1 MPSPWNVS
9 LSPEEEQNGAGWLD
23 YRIQNKNNT
32 LTNNANSKVGGA
44 GIASAIGGIATSA
57 LSTFN
62 STSQLEGNAQETAN
76 NINTA
81 QNAINNIQTN
91 TVSDWLASMD
101 NIPTALDYTNYSN
114 VWGNK
119 GNKALNTITGS
130 MKAAGAGASAG
141 PWGVLAGGIAGLGSG
156 IAGIFTGKQ
165 KAKRLAN
172 NLNDVTTALNES
184 INASK
189 INATNQTIQHLY
201 NEDMRN
207 INALG
212 GIINTRNSGV
222 LSPFG
227 NRFALGGTNGTDFS
241 NGLITF
247 DTGGTHEE
255 NPNEGIQVGVDA
267 QGTPNLVEQGE
278 AMLDNYVFSNRLKVP
293 KELKQKYK
301 LGSKKDLT
309 YADAIKNIS
318 KESEERPNDPMS
330 KSALNQIA
338 QVLAASQEEKKL
350 EEKLKD
356 PQFKAQMLAAM
367 AQEMQPQVANTPEDE
382 ALQYQESQQQAE
394 ETPAEQYALGGKVNK
409 FAPGGEVDTRM
420 NFYPDLQAS
429 IGFPVTWNT
438 DGMFDNLTFNPSN
451 LPGNIPYDPNATGNI
466 ASNVTPSQYNA
477 FTQYAKTLSDDNPYW
492 ATLSNKTGKTVAD
505 LKANYDAW
513 RTDGK
518 YGWVS
523 VTPSYTIQDNTP
535 FDTSI
540 SSTSSSKATP
550 NITQTSV
557 TQAPQQANN
566 TDIKPLPTWMRYA
579 PVLGAGINVLTDALG
594 LTNKPNYS
602 EANMIM
608 NAASQ
613 AGKFTPIQGQYI
625 GNYLRYNP
633 FDINYTA
640 NALAQQS
647 AATNRNINNT
657 SGGNRAA
664 AMAAQGNANYQTQL
678 AMANA
683 LRQSI
688 ESNNAQRAQVTEF
701 NRGTDQFNAQQA
713 NAIAQANQAALMQ
726 TRNSYLNGVAQAAA
740 MRQKERLLA
749 DQTKS
754 ANLTNLFNNIGNI
767 GKDNW
772 ARNQVLAN
780 AVSGVFGPIAKEN
793 MPLYLA
799 ALGINSKSKRGKAAT
814 AAMTK
819 KK

>member
-1 MPSPWNVS
+1 MPSPWKVS
-9 LSPEEEQNGAGWLD
+9 LSPDEEQNGAGWSD
-23 YRIQNKNNT
+23 NRIKNKNNT
-32 LTNNANSKVGGA
+32 LNTNTGSKVGTSNIASAVG
-44 GIASAIGGIATSA
+44 GIASTA

-62 STSQLEGNAQETAN
+62 NTSQLEGSAQETAN
-76 NINTA
+76 NISTA

-91 TVSDWLASMD
+91 TVSDWLSSMD

-114 VWGNK
+114 VWGSK
-119 GNKALNTITGS
+119 GNKALNTIMGS
-130 MKAAGAGASAG
+130 VQGAGAGASAG
-141 PWGVLAGGIAGLGSG
+141 LIGGIVGGAVGLGSG

-227 NRFALGGTNGTDFS
+227 NRFALGGTNGADFS
-241 NGLITF
+241 NGLTTF
-247 DTGGTHEE
+247 NVGGTHEE

-267 QGTPNLVEQGE
+267 QGTPNLVEEGE
-278 AMLDNYVFSNRLKVP
+278 AMLNNYVFSNRLKVP
-293 KELKQKYK
+293 KEIKEKYK
-301 LGSKKDLT
+301 LGSSKDLI
-309 YADAIKNIS
+309 YADAIKKIA

-330 KSALNQIA
+330 KDALNKVAQI
-338 QVLAASQEEKKL
+338 LAASQEEDKL
-350 EEKLKD
+350 KEKLKD

-367 AQEMQPQVANTPEDE
+367 AQEAQPQVPINNEE
-382 ALQYQESQQQAE
+382 QLYQESQQQAE
-394 ETPAEQYALGGKVNK
+394 ETPTEQYALGGKINR
-409 FAPGGEVDTRM
+409 FDFGGVP
-420 NFYPDLQAS
+420 Y
-429 IGFPVTWNT
+429 TWNM
-438 DGMFDNLTFNPSN
+438 DSMWDNLEFSPSN
-451 LPGNIPYDPNATGNI
+451 KAGNIPYDPNAKGNI
-466 ASNVTPSQYNA
+466 ASNVTPDQYLA
-477 FTQYAKTLSDDNPYW
+477 FTQYAKTLPDNNPYW
-492 ATLSNKTGKTVAD
+492 TTLASKTGKSVSD

-513 RTDGK
+513 RNDGK

-523 VTPSYTIQDNTP
+523 VTPSYTLQKPELTLQGGI
-535 FDTSI
+535 
-540 SSTSSSKATP
+540 KGELP
-550 NITQTSV
+550 NIATIG
-557 TQAPQQANN
+557 NN
-566 TDIKPLPTWMRYA
+566 TNVGTVPVENTNNITTNTTMDTTTIKPLPTWMRYA

-594 LTNKPNYS
+594 LTNKPNYT
-602 EANMIM
+602 EANMLM

-640 NALAQQS
+640 NTLAQQS
-647 AATNRNINNT
+647 AAANRNIANT

-664 AMAAQGNANYQTQL
+664 ALAAQSNANYQNQL
-678 AMANA
+678 AMADA

-688 ESNNAQRAQVTEF
+688 NANNTQRAQVTAF

-713 NAIAQANQAALMQ
+713 NAIAQANQNALMQ

-740 MRQKERLLA
+740 MRQKERSLA
-749 DQTKS
+749 DQTKG

-780 AVSGVFGPIAKEN
+780 AVSGVFGPIQKD
-793 MPLYLA
+793 MLPLYLA
-799 ALGINSKSKRGKAAT
+799 TLGINSKSKRGKAAIAT
-814 AAMTK
+814 MTK
-819 KK
+819 SK